1 MKSGLFVNVCHY
13 QQMSQEKKQR
23 AARAALEF
31 IEDDM
36 VVGIGSG
43 STVNCFI
50 EELAHIRHRIDGAVA
65 SSVATETRLRQH
77 KIPIIDLNSVTELSV
92 YIDGADEATRH
103 LQLTKGGGGALTQEK
118 ITAAVSDR
126 FICIVDD
133 TKMVDVLGTFP
144 LPVEVI
150 PMARSYVGREIV
162 KLGGQPLLRENFIT
176 DNTNVILDV
185 HNLSIVNPVELEQ
198 QLNQIVGVVTSGLFA
213 RRRADLL
220 LVADERQVTQ
230 LSQS

>member
-1 MKSGLFVNVCHY
+1 
-13 QQMSQEKKQR
+13 MSQEKKQR
-23 AARAALEF
+23 VARAAIEY

-36 VVGIGSG
+36 VVGVGTG

-50 EELAHIRHRIDGAVA
+50 DELARIGHRIDGAVA

-77 KIPIIDLNSVTELSV
+77 NIPIIDLNGVRELSV
-92 YIDGADEATRH
+92 YVDGADEATRH
-103 LQLTKGGGGALTQEK
+103 LQLIKGGGGALTREK
-118 ITAAVSDR
+118 ITTAVSDR

-150 PMARSYVGREIV
+150 PMARSHVAREIV
-162 KLGGQPLLRENFIT
+162 KLGGQPMIREDFVT
-176 DNTNVILDV
+176 DNGNVILDV

-198 QLNQIVGVVTSGLFA
+198 QLDGIVGVVTNGLFA

-220 LVADERQVTQ
+220 LVADDTQVSR
-230 LSQS
+230 LSI